1 MNETDK
7 PAQEQL
13 PLPPETGGVEA
24 SGTTA
29 TKHTVRIARE
39 GSSPDVDAPAS
50 GTAAAPARGGR
61 EPSEQPPSS
70 QSGQSI
76 VPDSLRDPHSV
87 RIPEQNLAA
96 GGVRLSMAELDRREV
111 VKGTHPGDQYLRRAR
126 HSSEGFRRLGPGH
139 LEALPSTGAP
149 SSGLGRALA
158 ATKRVLLGNPI
169 STAAQHT
176 ERLNK
181 ARALA
186 VYSSDALSSVAYA
199 TEAVLGALLVAGT
212 AAFDLNIGVS
222 IAIAILIGI
231 LVFSYRQTIYAY
243 PSGGGSYI
251 VAKDNLGTLPGLV
264 AAASL
269 LTDYILTVAVSVSAG
284 VLAIYSLAPQL
295 APYRV
300 EICLGAIALILILNL
315 RGIRESGTVFAV
327 PTYAFLVMVY
337 TMLGFGIFQL
347 LTGTLGTVG
356 QVRDAIPPGDPHT
369 GQIQTIGL
377 VLILSAFSS
386 GCTALTG
393 IEAIS
398 NGVPAFKRPESRNA
412 AQTMVSLGLLLAS
425 MFLGISFLADRVGAH
440 PSTTESVL
448 SQVGRTVFG
457 PLNVSIGGQNLFWI
471 LLQWST
477 ALILVLAANTSF
489 ADFPRLSYLLARDRF
504 LPHLFS
510 LRGDR
515 LAFNVGIVVLA
526 LLSGVLIVIFDGDT
540 TALLPL
546 YAIGVFSSFTL
557 SQSGMVRHWMRLKSP
572 GWHSNAVVNGIG
584 AVTTMVVLLILCS
597 TKFAEGEPL
606 FTVGDF
612 TVHEGAWIIIV
623 LVPLL
628 VIMFR
633 RIHSHYERVGRQL
646 SLEGLDPAVGKAAEE
661 GAVLPANP
669 LMNLPGRAGPRNRLR
684 RIEHLIV
691 MPVAGLNKVTLSTVA
706 YARSLIE
713 NVVAV
718 HVAADEEP
726 EQVNKLEST
735 WHEWMPDVPL
745 VIVESPY
752 RSLLRPLLAY
762 IDALHR
768 QQPDRVLTVMIPEF
782 VATHPWEYLLHNQ
795 SALRLKG
802 ALLFRPGI
810 VVINVP
816 YHIADKRE
824 TK

>member
-1 MNETDK
+1 
-7 PAQEQL
+7 
-13 PLPPETGGVEA
+13 
-24 SGTTA
+24 
-29 TKHTVRIARE
+29 
-39 GSSPDVDAPAS
+39 
-50 GTAAAPARGGR
+50 
-61 EPSEQPPSS
+61 
-70 QSGQSI
+70 
-76 VPDSLRDPHSV
+76 
-87 RIPEQNLAA
+87 
-96 GGVRLSMAELDRREV
+96 
-111 VKGTHPGDQYLRRAR
+111 
-126 HSSEGFRRLGPGH
+126 
-139 LEALPSTGAP
+139 
-149 SSGLGRALA
+149 
-158 ATKRVLLGNPI
+158 VLLGNPI
-169 STAAQHT
+169 STAAQHK

-199 TEAVLGALLVAGT
+199 TEAVLGALLLAGT
-212 AAFDLNIGVS
+212 GAFSLNIGVS

-369 GQIQTIGL
+369 GQLQTIGL

-412 AQTMVSLGLLLAS
+412 AQTMVALGLLLAS
-425 MFLGISFLADRVGAH
+425 MFLGISYLADKVGAH

-457 PLNVSIGGQNLFWI
+457 PLNISIGGQNLFWI

-510 LRGDR
+510 MRGDR

-526 LLSGVLIVIFDGDT
+526 LLSGVLIIIFDGDT

-557 SQSGMVRHWMRLKSP
+557 SQSGMVRHWMRLRSP
-572 GWHSNAVVNGIG
+572 GWHRNAVVNGIG
-584 AVTTMVVLLILCS
+584 AATTMVVLLILCA
-597 TKFAEGEPL
+597 TKFAEGGPL
-606 FTVGDF
+606 FTIGDF

-633 RIHSHYERVGRQL
+633 RIHAHYERVRLQL
-646 SLEGLDPAVGKAAEE
+646 DVEGLDPAVGKAAEA
-661 GAVLPANP
+661 GAVLPTNP
-669 LMNLPGRAGPRNRLR
+669 LMNLPWHSGERDLKVPGGNRLR

-706 YARSLIE
+706 YARSLTD

-726 EQVNKLEST
+726 DQINKLEST
-735 WHEWMPDVPL
+735 WREWMPDVPL

-762 IDALHR
+762 IAALQR
-768 QQPDRVLTVMIPEF
+768 QQPDRVLTVIIPEF
-782 VATHPWEYLLHNQ
+782 VATHAWEYVLHNQ

-802 ALLFRPGI
+802 ALLFKPGI
-810 VVINVP
+810 VVINMP
-816 YHIADKRE
+816 YHIEDKRAE
-824 TK
+824 ARG